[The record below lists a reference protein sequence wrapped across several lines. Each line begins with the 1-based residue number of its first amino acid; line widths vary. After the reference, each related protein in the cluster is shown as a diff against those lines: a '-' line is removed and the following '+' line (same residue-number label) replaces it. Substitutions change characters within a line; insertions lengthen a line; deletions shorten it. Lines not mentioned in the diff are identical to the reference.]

1 MNWENPSVAQQLLF
15 ATVRLETRDASDQP
29 LSVGTSFV
37 LAHEFVP
44 GKPELFL
51 VSNKHVVD
59 GAASAL
65 LYFTRRASHGGPS
78 VGDTF
83 FVRIDDFALQWHGHP
98 DSNADVAVYPLGWQ
112 LDLIERG
119 GETPYLMRLSSTMLI
134 SAEAADAADP
144 FMPVVFVGYPNG
156 LFDEKNYTP
165 ILRQATLATPLG
177 LDFCGDPVFLIDGSV
192 FPGSSGSPVYS
203 YDLSIKGQIID
214 IRLIGILSAV
224 FTQADTGDI
233 VIEPAPVRTRPV
245 VAFRQ
250 IIDLGVVMQARL
262 IREAIEDFGRAQ
274 LRQAS
279 T

>member
-1 MNWENPSVAQQLLF
+1 MLF
-15 ATVRLETRDASDQP
+15 RS
-29 LSVGTSFV
+29 
-37 LAHEFVP
+37 
-44 GKPELFL
+44 
-51 VSNKHVVD
+51 
-59 GAASAL
+59 
-65 LYFTRRASHGGPS
+65 
-78 VGDTF
+78 
-83 FVRIDDFALQWHGHP
+83 
-98 DSNADVAVYPLGWQ
+98 
-112 LDLIERG
+112 
-119 GETPYLMRLSSTMLI
+119 
-134 SAEAADAADP
+134 
-144 FMPVVFVGYPNG
+144 
-156 LFDEKNYTP
+156 
-165 ILRQATLATPLG
+165 PLG